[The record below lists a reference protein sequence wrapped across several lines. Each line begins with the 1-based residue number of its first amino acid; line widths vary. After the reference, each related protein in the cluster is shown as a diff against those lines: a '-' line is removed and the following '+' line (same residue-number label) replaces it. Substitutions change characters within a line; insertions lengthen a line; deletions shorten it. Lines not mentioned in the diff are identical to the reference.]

1 MVAIN
6 TDYAKTN
13 VSTHHTRKMLETI
26 ANIGFSHVHWVHQWN
41 GTDMYSVS
49 EMEQIKQWLQEL
61 NLTIKGIHA
70 TDGTISGEFDD
81 RKVFIS
87 PNEFNRVAGVELVMN
102 RIDLASYLGAKEIV
116 LHVKMLHLVLPNIG
130 YESYGDTYWEQLFK
144 SFDSIIEYGKKKKV
158 KIAIENL
165 EYPSLEIQFDQ
176 FDRLFERY
184 SFEELGFCYDLGHNM
199 ILSKSN
205 PFAFLER
212 YKDRLIS
219 LHLNCGVFNEFNETD
234 YNKIL
239 VFDTH
244 SVPNKELVDFDALSK
259 LIAESPYELPITF
272 EISTAGGDIEKQLIE
287 TLNAGKEIDTLVK
300 KYRNI
305 K

>member
-1 MVAIN
+1 MVAMVAIN

-13 VSTHHTRKMLETI
+13 VSTYHTRKMLETI
-26 ANIGFSHVHWVHQWN
+26 ANIGFTHVHWVHQWN
-41 GTDMYSVS
+41 GTDLYSVS

-61 NLTIKGIHA
+61 NLTIKGVHA

-87 PNEFNRVAGVELVMN
+87 PNE
-102 RIDLASYLGAKEIV
+102 
-116 LHVKMLHLVLPNIG
+116 LPNIG
-130 YESYGDTYWEQLFK
+130 YESYADTYWEQLFK
-144 SFDSIIEYGKKKKV
+144 SFDSIVEYGKKKKV

-259 LIAESPYELPITF
+259 LIAESPYELPVTF